1 MLFWEDGMKDDGV
14 LLIEKYPR
22 LYHISQQQHQY
33 IHQLFMED
41 IEGLIIQL
49 QRQDTWNWEG
59 DSSRGYTVG
68 NAYMLLDRD
77 STNENQVGVFTALW
91 KLKIPSK
98 ASFFA

>member
-1 MLFWEDGMKDDGV
+1 MDMTAK
-14 LLIEKYPR
+14 
-22 LYHISQQQHQY
+22 
-33 IHQLFMED
+33 FMED

>member
-1 MLFWEDGMKDDGV
+1 MEGEIDMTAK
-14 LLIEKYPR
+14 
-22 LYHISQQQHQY
+22 
-33 IHQLFMED
+33 FMED

-59 DSSRGYTVG
+59 DSSGGYTVG

-77 STNENQVGVFTALW
+77 STNENQDGVFTALW